1 MSSMPLL
8 RERERTGTNDRG
20 TERNE
25 KTRQREEGGS
35 VRVVGGA
42 VMRVWGG
49 GVGSARGRAGS
60 SARRVARDGSARGD
74 RGRSIV
80 GSIAVDRDGSF
91 PPRRP
96 TLPRRSSR
104 DAWGREGAGAIDAG
118 AGRGRGARATTHIW
132 RSFSFCTRAYTSGSA
147 SLRGLRASGK
157 TASCAGRG
165 RAGWGGGFGGGGR
178 RSAATN
184 DVSRDRARAVVT
196 SAVALDR
203 GARDRAGARRSRRA
217 RGGEDVREG
226 DDAPWCSS
234 WACGVARCAAGECAA
249 VPIRTR
255 RATPGSGAFR
265 RFQLRK
271 VGKSAP
277 GVRGLERA
285 VRNPRRE
292 LQRAN
297 SRNKM
302 YGCRDGPTR
311 APRHRNTHR

>member
-1 MSSMPLL
+1 MKFSLAMSSMPLL

-42 VMRVWGG
+42 VMRVWGRRG
-49 GVGSARGRAGS
+49 RVGARARGFLREARRAGRER
-60 SARRVARDGSARGD
+60 AGRPGAIDRGID
-74 RGRSIV
+74 RGRSRRIV
-80 GSIAVDRDGSF
+80 SSPPTDAPATLVARCLGEGGGRRDR
-91 PPRRP
+91 RR
-96 TLPRRSSR
+96 
-104 DAWGREGAGAIDAG
+104 GRE
-118 AGRGRGARATTHIW
+118 RTRGARDDAHLAELLLLHEGVHI
-132 RSFSFCTRAYTSGSA
+132 GIGLLEGLEGLGEDGV
-147 SLRGLRASGK
+147 LRGAREGGLG
-157 TASCAGRG
+157 
-165 RAGWGGGFGGGGR
+165 GGGFGGGGR

-277 GVRGLERA
+277 GVRGRGACGEKS
-285 VRNPRRE
+285 E
-292 LQRAN
+292 TGTTKGKQ
-297 SRNKM
+297 SE
-302 YGCRDGPTR
+302 
-311 APRHRNTHR
+311 